1 MMVTDPCQHLE
12 MEMACDAN
20 KIRSDLFI
28 RPRYWLVAS
37 LVLTDL
43 VCRNC
48 WGGEGGGTNG
58 SIGGSPEVIAP
69 SFVSDDAHK
78 ISWQLAEKC
87 RARICYDAI
96 LRRITL
102 QFPKAASL

>member
-48 WGGEGGGTNG
+48 WGGEGGNKRLHRWESRGD
-58 SIGGSPEVIAP
+58 SAKLCIGRCP
-69 SFVSDDAHK
+69 
-78 ISWQLAEKC
+78 QNLLATC
-87 RARICYDAI
+87 RKMQDTYM
-96 LRRITL
+96 L
-102 QFPKAASL
+102 